1 MAKLLEST
9 WVTIVSQCCGSKT
22 HGDGN
27 AICLNVEKKG
37 TRSPHKP
44 LAERGA
50 FWIVG
55 VLHKANMANNMEED
69 LHPERSSSS
78 IILGLCFPWMQ
89 QVHEPCLVAQNLYW
103 WNHSRISSGLFI
115 MHMRQETW
123 NIKHHSGMIPN
134 QFKQGCYLQDVSRYW
149 MLWWAFRNKY
159 SLLWKPVTDVCLD
172 KHINV
177 YLGFVLNICV
187 QPTQICMLVY
197 VNNLFW
203 DV

>member
-27 AICLNVEKKG
+27 AICLNVEKKDAP
-37 TRSPHKP
+37 SPHKP

-69 LHPERSSSS
+69 LQPERSSSS

-103 WNHSRISSGLFI
+103 WNHSRISSGLSSCTRDKKPEI
-115 MHMRQETW
+115 LNTTQERFQISSNKSVT
-123 NIKHHSGMIPN
+123 
-134 QFKQGCYLQDVSRYW
+134 FKMSPGTECNDGPL
-149 MLWWAFRNKY
+149 RNRY
-159 SLLWKPVTDVCLD
+159 SLLWKPEALFRIHMKHVYPAHTNMYVCVH
-172 KHINV
+172 KWSI
-177 YLGFVLNICV
+177 
-187 QPTQICMLVY
+187 LVY
-197 VNNLFW
+197 TAHI
-203 DV
+203 